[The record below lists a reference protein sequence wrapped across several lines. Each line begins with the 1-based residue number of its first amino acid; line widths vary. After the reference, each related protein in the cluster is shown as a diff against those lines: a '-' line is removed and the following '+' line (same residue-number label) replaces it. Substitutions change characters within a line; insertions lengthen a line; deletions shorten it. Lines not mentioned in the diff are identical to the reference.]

1 MISTAEMIC
10 IHGSLASALHRWP
23 KYMPPSA
30 ISQTTAVC
38 DTVAARPS
46 RTACISVPRTAMMN
60 AAIMVLEWP
69 GSRPCSAP
77 SRIALG
83 TNSQALPPCSRVWK
97 SVIGIS

>member
-1 MISTAEMIC
+1 MIIAAEITC
-10 IHGSLASALHRWP
+10 IHGSLASALQCWP

-30 ISQTTAVC
+30 ISQTMAVC
-38 DTVAARPS
+38 ETVAASPS
-46 RTACISVPRTAMMN
+46 STACISVPRTATMN
-60 AAIMVLEWP
+60 AAIIVFEWP

-83 TNSQALPPCSRVWK
+83 MNSQALPPASRVWK